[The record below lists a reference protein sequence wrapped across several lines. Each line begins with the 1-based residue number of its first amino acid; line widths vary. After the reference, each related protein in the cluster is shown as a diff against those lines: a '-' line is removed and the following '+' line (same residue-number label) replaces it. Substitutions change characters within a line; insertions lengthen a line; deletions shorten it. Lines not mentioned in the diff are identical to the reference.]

1 MLKRNYVVLFAA
13 TLCVGGVV
21 MSDARA
27 DLKLEQNVTTSGL
40 PKPDGAKIG
49 VAKPTTE
56 KTILYFKS
64 GKHRMETASSIIIHD
79 ANTTKTFFLD
89 PVKKTYYEVPSMAD
103 LFAASGN
110 NPMASMM
117 ELDGDVT
124 VTDLKEEKNIV
135 GKKAHHYSYVM
146 TLKFT
151 VKDPNAPAM
160 MASMMPSFVIT
171 GDQWT
176 ADMPEMV
183 ALAKQNALSMFKNFP
198 SKMGKSFEPL
208 MEKMATM
215 KGVPLEGTQS
225 SKMAFP
231 ESAPAMM
238 KDRMPKEPTVRK
250 TTTTVLSEDA
260 LPDSLFVVPG
270 DYKKVPAPGTPK
282 KDVKNETVAGT

>member
-1 MLKRNYVVLFAA
+1 MLKRNYVVLVAA
-13 TLCVGGVV
+13 TLGVCGV
-21 MSDARA
+21 FVSPAHA
-27 DLKLEQNVTTSGL
+27 DLKLEQNITVSGV
-40 PKPDGAKIG
+40 PKQDGAKLG
-49 VAKPTTE
+49 VAQPTTE
-56 KTILYFKS
+56 KMVMYYKG
-64 GKHRMETASSIIIHD
+64 GKQRMETPASIIIHD
-79 ANTTKTFFLD
+79 ATTEKTWVLD
-89 PVKKTYYEVPSMAD
+89 PQKKTYYEVPSMAD

-117 ELDGDVT
+117 ELDGDVI
-124 VTDLKEEKNIV
+124 VTDLKEEKSIV

-151 VKDPNAPAM
+151 VKDPKAPATL
-160 MASMMPSFVIT
+160 ASMMPSFVIT

-183 ALAKQNALSMFKNFP
+183 ALAKQNAMSMFKNFP

-225 SKMAFP
+225 SKLAFP

-282 KDVKNETVAGT
+282 KDVKNETVTGT